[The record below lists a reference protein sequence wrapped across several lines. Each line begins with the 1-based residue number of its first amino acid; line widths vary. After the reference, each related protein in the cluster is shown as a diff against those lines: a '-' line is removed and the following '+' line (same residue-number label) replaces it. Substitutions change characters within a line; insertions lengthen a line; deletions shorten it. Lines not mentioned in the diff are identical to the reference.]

1 VSAVAVSS
9 DQIKKLREMTGAG
22 IMDCRKVLEE
32 TGSDLEK
39 AVALL
44 RERGAAKAMSKEGR
58 KAEEGT
64 VMAYVHHGGKLGAM
78 VELNCETDF
87 VARNEEFV
95 QLAKELAMQIA
106 ATAPKWVTKDE
117 MPAAF
122 LAEQQEEFRKQ
133 AAELGKPADTT
144 VKERTE
150 QLISTLCL
158 LEQPYIR
165 DNGVTVASL
174 ITDKVAKFGERIRV
188 KRFTVFKLGEAED
201 SSAPAA

>member
-1 VSAVAVSS
+1 MSAVAVPP
-9 DQIKKLREMTGAG
+9 DRIKKLRELTGAG

-32 TGSDLEK
+32 TGGDVDK
-39 AVALL
+39 AVLLL
-44 RERGAAKAMSKEGR
+44 RKRGAAKAISKEGR

-106 ATAPKWVTKDE
+106 ATAPRWVAKDD

-122 LAEQQEEFRKQ
+122 LAESQVEFRKQ
-133 AAELGKPADTT
+133 AAELGKPADAT
-144 VKERTE
+144 VAEKTE
-150 QLISTLCL
+150 SLISQVCL

-165 DNGVTVASL
+165 DTGVTVASL

-201 SSAPAA
+201 APAA